1 MRPVIPTLY
10 RAKTG
15 GSLELGGCYPISR
28 FNKRPWLKGNKA
40 ERYSRTP
47 NVTSDLCAHVHYTTQ
62 THTDK

>member
-1 MRPVIPTLY
+1 MRPVISTLY

-28 FNKRPWLKGNKA
+28 FNERPWLKEIKA

-47 NVTSDLCAHVHYTTQ
+47 NVTL
-62 THTDK
+62 